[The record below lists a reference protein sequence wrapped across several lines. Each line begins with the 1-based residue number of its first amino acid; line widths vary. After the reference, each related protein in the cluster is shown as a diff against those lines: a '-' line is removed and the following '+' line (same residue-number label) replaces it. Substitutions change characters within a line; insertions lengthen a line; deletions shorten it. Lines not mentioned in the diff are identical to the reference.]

1 MSEAAALWIK
11 PPGCLSSAVVRMLGG
26 LFRFGRCASD
36 GRGPEDDAPRLLKH
50 RAVRREPCF
59 RCLRRASPDT
69 TRPWRRR
76 ALAERPGNAP
86 SRRKAREC
94 CGALRDNRP
103 RQLSGS
109 PPHAPRPR
117 FELSL
122 RSGLPE
128 CRRRRRG
135 SCRPLA
141 APSPQAKPWFESR
154 SPPSRRTRRTNSLP
168 VIIIVQMCTPQE
180 LYQCIM
186 GWTLRW
192 FLSSRIFSSR
202 FVVSLGFEEWVSH
215 SGFASWPS
223 VAIYRVEYGKIE

>member
-1 MSEAAALWIK
+1 MSEAVAPGIK

-36 GRGPEDDAPRLLKH
+36 GRGPEDGAPRLLKH
-50 RAVRREPCF
+50 RAAQPRLCF
-59 RCLRRASPDT
+59 RCRWCALPDT

-76 ALAERPGNAP
+76 VLAERPEGAL

-94 CGALRDNRP
+94 RGALRDNRP
-103 RQLSGS
+103 RLLSDN
-109 PPHAPRPR
+109 PPRAPRPR
-117 FELSL
+117 FELPL

-128 CRRRRRG
+128 CRRRRRR

-168 VIIIVQMCTPQE
+168 VKIIVQMCTPQD

-192 FLSSRIFSSR
+192 FLSSWIFSSR
-202 FVVSLGFEEWVSH
+202 FVASLGFGKWVSH